1 MNFMLHEF
9 CFNLKRKTVSS
20 QGQAIVLTP
29 AKDRPPPPAT
39 TLLSEMNP
47 PHPLAPQLP
56 RGPAVPPQ
64 APARILLT
72 ARVVALAPPTSP
84 SHSVTRHSPSL
95 RPVCFAQCW
104 IRMPGTVAGT
114 K

>member
-1 MNFMLHEF
+1 MLHEF

-56 RGPAVPPQ
+56 RGPAVP
-64 APARILLT
+64 R
-72 ARVVALAPPTSP
+72 
-84 SHSVTRHSPSL
+84 SHL
-95 RPVCFAQCW
+95 RPL
-104 IRMPGTVAGT
+104 PGSSSLPTW
-114 K
+114 